1 MNHLTARCPCGTIV
15 QLPNLKARATSAKC
29 GACISRARAQAH
41 PGVRDLAMFEVKEH
55 TKRSDAAGRA
65 AARARRDALD
75 LPQTVPVTS
84 NKLMAFPEIKP
95 YSPPPS
101 VWAGVRVSM
110 AGDGVT
116 ITPPLGCTL
125 QFGYDHDRCT
135 DRVKLSAYDCGQL
148 VGETRVDC
156 RLLRRTTH
164 PGYLLAEE
172 PRKAFSDL
180 RYSKSELGF
189 EEPAGLEDDE

>member
-116 ITPPLGCTL
+116 ITPPLGCSL
-125 QFGYDHDRCT
+125 QF
-135 DRVKLSAYDCGQL
+135 
-148 VGETRVDC
+148 
-156 RLLRRTTH
+156 
-164 PGYLLAEE
+164 
-172 PRKAFSDL
+172 
-180 RYSKSELGF
+180 
-189 EEPAGLEDDE
+189 